1 MLPPRLHLMV
11 HDRHMV
17 SLGHDLHRRLRPD
30 HAVPPH
36 IGALGPLLNRLEEKA
51 GRLAFV
57 LLDEAAVREHWREVI
72 GEDAPR
78 ERQQVAAL
86 RRRRPEPGL
95 LLPHRDGVELV
106 ERGGGGAAGDAGGP
120 PAAEAQ
126 RARGRRE
133 AQRERE
139 AGGGHG
145 LRPAGGMTR
154 TRVRGEEGC

>member
-1 MLPPRLHLMV
+1 
-11 HDRHMV
+11 
-17 SLGHDLHRRLRPD
+17 
-30 HAVPPH
+30 
-36 IGALGPLLNRLEEKA
+36 
-51 GRLAFV
+51 
-57 LLDEAAVREHWREVI
+57 VI

-95 LLPHRDGVELV
+95 LLPHRCTRAHERRDRTSTALIVNQNCSTSGPNPAEQTQPRIEAQALTDGVELV

-154 TRVRGEEGC
+154 TRVRREEGC

>member
-1 MLPPRLHLMV
+1 M
-11 HDRHMV
+11 
-17 SLGHDLHRRLRPD
+17 
-30 HAVPPH
+30 
-36 IGALGPLLNRLEEKA
+36 
-51 GRLAFV
+51 
-57 LLDEAAVREHWREVI
+57 I

-126 RARGRRE
+126 RARGWRE

>member
-1 MLPPRLHLMV
+1 MHL
-11 HDRHMV
+11 V
-17 SLGHDLHRRLRPD
+17 SGSRLRPS
-30 HAVPPH
+30 A
-36 IGALGPLLNRLEEKA
+36 
-51 GRLAFV
+51 
-57 LLDEAAVREHWREVI
+57 AAVRNL
-72 GEDAPR
+72 DSSSLT
-78 ERQQVAAL
+78 AARAHEKRDRTSTAL
-86 RRRRPEPGL
+86 IVNQNCSTPGL
-95 LLPHRDGVELV
+95 NPAEQTRPRIEAQALTDGVELV